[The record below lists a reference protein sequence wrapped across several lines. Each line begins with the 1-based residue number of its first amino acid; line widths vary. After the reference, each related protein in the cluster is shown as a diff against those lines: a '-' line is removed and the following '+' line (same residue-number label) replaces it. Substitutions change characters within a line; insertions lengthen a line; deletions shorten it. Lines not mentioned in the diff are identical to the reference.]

1 MDQICEKP
9 MKIALLGPA
18 PPFRGGIT
26 QFALML
32 GHEYVKE
39 GNELRMFTFHRQ
51 YPGIMFP
58 GGEQTTEFANL
69 PDIHVERVFT
79 PYRPDTWK
87 TAVDRIKAWYPD
99 LVLVSY
105 FLPWFAPS
113 YAWICK
119 RLRGIRIVCLAHNI
133 DFHEKWPAADLLTKR
148 VFQYCDRIVVLSE
161 ACLRDLKRK
170 MPADIS
176 ARAVLGYHP
185 IYGCYAEHTP
195 KASQITAANTL
206 LFFGLIKKY
215 KGLDVLLKALKQA
228 SVVHPGLKLII
239 AGEVYG
245 RADKYQKLIR
255 ELGLEQCVEAH
266 FRYITDREIA
276 GFFLRSQVCVLPYKT
291 ATQSGVIAT
300 AYSFG
305 VPVIASDVGGLGESV
320 VNDVTGLLVA
330 PNSPEALASAII
342 RYFGEGLYAKL
353 SGNIPAFVA
362 RHDWRGL
369 ARLILES

>member
-1 MDQICEKP
+1 MPQTGNVP
-9 MKIALLGPA
+9 LKIALLGPA

-32 GHEYVKE
+32 AKEYVRVGLE
-39 GNELRMFTFHRQ
+39 VQMYTFHRQ
-51 YPGIMFP
+51 YPSILFP
-58 GGEQTTEFANL
+58 GGTQTTEFASL
-69 PDIHVERVFT
+69 PDIQVERVFT

-87 TAVDRIKAWYPD
+87 NAVERIKAWHPD

-119 RLRGIRIVCLAHNI
+119 RLLGIKIVCLAHNI
-133 DFHEKWPAADLLTKR
+133 DFHEKWPAADLLTKK
-148 VFQYCDRIVVLSE
+148 FLQHCDTIVVLSE

-176 ARAVLGYHP
+176 SRAILGFHP
-185 IYGCYAEHTP
+185 VYDCYAENT
-195 KASQITAANTL
+195 QLANVFKEEHTL
-206 LFFGLIKKY
+206 LFFGLIKDY
-215 KGLDVLLKALKQA
+215 KGLDVLLKAMKQSLA
-228 SVVHPGLKLII
+228 VLPGLKLII

-245 RADKYQKLIR
+245 RSDKYLKLIR
-255 ELGLEQCVEAH
+255 ELGLEASVETH
-266 FRYITDREIA
+266 FRYITDTEIS
-276 GFFLRSQVCVLPYKT
+276 GFFQRSQVCVLPYKT

-320 VNDVTGLLVA
+320 VNNVTGLLVP

-342 RYFGEGLYAKL
+342 RYFREEL
-353 SGNIPAFVA
+353 SADFSSNIPAFVA
-362 RHDWRGL
+362 RYDWREL